1 MEMKRLKRHIC
12 AFLAA
17 FWVLMA
23 PLSVSA
29 TSGSSVQEKKSELS
43 DAQNK
48 KDDLESRLSELKD
61 LKKELERSRNS
72 LNNYVTELDAGLN
85 EIQTRISELDQLVAE
100 KKQQLERIEEDLAK
114 AVKEEARQYSQM
126 KKRIRFMYE
135 KSSVTYMQLLVGS
148 SSISDLLNK
157 ATYIEQLSAYD
168 RDMLVEYQKT
178 KKRIEELQEDL
189 GEEQEA
195 LEAVRKEA
203 TANEDAMETLIE
215 DKQEELE
222 AYESDIANKEAAIK
236 EYEDQIAAQDA
247 TIFALEKAVRD
258 AERAQ
263 TASGN
268 SIKYGGGK
276 FAWPAPNYTRIS
288 DDYGWRI
295 HPTLG
300 VKKFH
305 NGVDM
310 AAPTGSPILAAADG
324 QVVAASYSSSMGNYV
339 MINHGSGLFTI
350 YMHASSLGVST
361 GASVKKGA
369 QIATVGSTGR
379 STGPHLHFGV
389 RMNGE
394 YVSPWAYLNG

>member
-157 ATYIEQLSAYD
+157 ATYIEQLSA
-168 RDMLVEYQKT
+168 
-178 KKRIEELQEDL
+178 
-189 GEEQEA
+189 
-195 LEAVRKEA
+195 
-203 TANEDAMETLIE
+203 
-215 DKQEELE
+215 
-222 AYESDIANKEAAIK
+222 
-236 EYEDQIAAQDA
+236 
-247 TIFALEKAVRD
+247 
-258 AERAQ
+258 
-263 TASGN
+263 
-268 SIKYGGGK
+268 
-276 FAWPAPNYTRIS
+276 
-288 DDYGWRI
+288 
-295 HPTLG
+295 
-300 VKKFH
+300 
-305 NGVDM
+305 
-310 AAPTGSPILAAADG
+310 
-324 QVVAASYSSSMGNYV
+324 
-339 MINHGSGLFTI
+339 
-350 YMHASSLGVST
+350 
-361 GASVKKGA
+361 
-369 QIATVGSTGR
+369 
-379 STGPHLHFGV
+379 
-389 RMNGE
+389 
-394 YVSPWAYLNG
+394 